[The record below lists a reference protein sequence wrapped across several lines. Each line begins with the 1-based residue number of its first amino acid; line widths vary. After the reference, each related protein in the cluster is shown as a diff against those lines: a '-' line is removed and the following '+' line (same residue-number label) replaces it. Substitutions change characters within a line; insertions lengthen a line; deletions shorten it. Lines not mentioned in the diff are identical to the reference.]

1 MNSRSRSPPEPAVM
15 EAEEELAS
23 PLISPDVVGAAC
35 TCCLIDEGHRCR
47 YPATSATFNKRL
59 VKTSLQRRRQLIPDP
74 EVSHSYVCKYHRGV
88 LYSMN
93 SMRAKRKRKDSEE
106 ESDCQFEV
114 DFLQLQMNTLRRYK
128 RHYKLQLKPGTNKIQ
143 LVEAVSRHFKTIR
156 VSEKKIVPLFI
167 SMVKSH
173 KSKLDQPKPPDS

>member
-74 EVSHSYVCKYHRGV
+74 EVS
-88 LYSMN
+88 
-93 SMRAKRKRKDSEE
+93 A
-106 ESDCQFEV
+106 F
-114 DFLQLQMNTLRRYK
+114 
-128 RHYKLQLKPGTNKIQ
+128 
-143 LVEAVSRHFKTIR
+143 
-156 VSEKKIVPLFI
+156 
-167 SMVKSH
+167 VKCFALEWS
-173 KSKLDQPKPPDS
+173 SCGEFGCREGFN